1 MARVKVVRGWSA
13 RLAGRPAAHP
23 PGACTH
29 PLVRALSHVGSRD
42 VTRNSAPSAA
52 VNAEQIRSRQTINLS
67 IGGHG
72 QRGVAVKAS
81 AKQRHL
87 DFVLTTFVCIWTPL
101 RVCFFMYTSIVTIC
115 VFVGVGGGEGCGI
128 SLHFFFRYL
137 FHLRSWAFRV
147 HGFCLFSH

>member
-1 MARVKVVRGWSA
+1 MARVKVVRGWST

-52 VNAEQIRSRQTINLS
+52 VNAEQVRSRQTINLS

-72 QRGVAVKAS
+72 QPS
-81 AKQRHL
+81 AKQRMRCGLGL
-87 DFVLTTFVCIWTPL
+87 DPTARLLFHVYEYRNYLCVC
-101 RVCFFMYTSIVTIC
+101 
-115 VFVGVGGGEGCGI
+115 GGGEGCGN
-128 SLHFFFRYL
+128 SLHFFRYL
-137 FHLRSWAFRV
+137 FHLRSWSFRV